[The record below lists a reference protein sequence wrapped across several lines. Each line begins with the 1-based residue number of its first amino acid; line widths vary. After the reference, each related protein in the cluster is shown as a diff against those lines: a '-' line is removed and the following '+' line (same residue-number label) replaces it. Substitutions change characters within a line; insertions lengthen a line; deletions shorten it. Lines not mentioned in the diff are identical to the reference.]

1 MPAETLTPE
10 LIGQHRVVEVSAGAT
25 GPLWP
30 IWREQLRFSAHA
42 GSIDARAILL
52 LSGAFLGFLPP
63 DYAAAWVRQGQMRA
77 LNPERLHLSNVFHVM
92 TRRAT
97 PPGLIAEAFK
107 AMLIEAYGA
116 ETGSLPEM
124 RPTASG

>member
-1 MPAETLTPE
+1 VRST
-10 LIGQHRVVEVSAGAT
+10 GAT

-30 IWREQLRFSAHA
+30 VWREQIRFSAHA

-63 DYAAAWVRQGQMRA
+63 DYAAPWVRQGQMRA

-97 PPGLIAEAFK
+97 PPGLIAEALK
-107 AMLIEAYGA
+107 AMLVEAYAA
-116 ETGSLPEM
+116 ERGDLHEI
-124 RPTASG
+124 RPRASG